1 MSAQEATRAGELPA
15 EELDR
20 LDRLDTTV
28 AERTIPRGT
37 SADDDSTTPSM
48 DPAVWRDHVTYAR
61 TRDPRTLERL
71 VEHHRAFALGL
82 AKRMHRGSE
91 PLDDLHQVALE
102 ALVRSIQRFEP
113 QRGLPFA
120 SYATPTILGALRR
133 HYRDT
138 GWALRVPRR
147 VHELAAAAQATRERI
162 HAATGSPP
170 TYDEVAADMEI
181 TVEALIAIEDAAYA
195 RNTMSLDAAV
205 AEDGTALVEL
215 LGTEDNRLGSMID
228 HVALMTAARHLDERD
243 RRLLVAYYVDERSQ
257 TEIAGELGVSQMQV
271 SRLLAAARRR
281 LRAYITP

>member
-1 MSAQEATRAGELPA
+1 MSAQEAASEVDALDL
-15 EELDR
+15 EE
-20 LDRLDTTV
+20 

-37 SADDDSTTPSM
+37 SAADTNRTPSM
-48 DPAVWRDHVTYAR
+48 DPAVWREHVHYAR

-71 VEHHRAFALGL
+71 VVRHRSYALGL

-102 ALVRSIQRFEP
+102 ALVVAVQRFEP

-147 VHELAAAAQATRERI
+147 VHELAAAAQATRERLRVT
-162 HAATGSPP
+162 TGSAP

-195 RNTMSLDAAV
+195 RNTMSLDSAV
-205 AEDGTALVEL
+205 GEDGTALVEL
-215 LGTEDNRLGSMID
+215 LGAEDNRLSSMID
-228 HVALMTAARHLDERD
+228 HMALASAASHLDERD
-243 RRLLVAYYVDERSQ
+243 RRLLVEYYVEERSQ
-257 TEIAGELGVSQMQV
+257 TEIAADLGVSQMQV

-281 LRAYITP
+281 LRAHITSS